1 MSHVASARYRIAS
14 APGGLALV
22 QDLLNTRGIGAYGED
37 LLATAEQA
45 EQWLRD
51 SVLPAVFGDDG
62 DDGPHLE
69 SIELTGL
76 SERDLAVL
84 VTLRSQVQGL
94 LRGDIAATPGPVA
107 ATALSVGPSGELGL
121 EPRGRGIER
130 VVAAVWVEVFLA
142 QHSGLWGRL
151 KVCRSEPCGSAFYDR
166 SRNNSGVW
174 HDVRTC
180 GNRENLRASRARRRA
195 VES

>member
-1 MSHVASARYRIAS
+1 MSHAASARYRIAP

-22 QDLLNTRGIGAYGED
+22 QDLLNTRGIGAYGGD

-45 EQWLRD
+45 KQWLRD
-51 SVLPAVFGDDG
+51 SVLPAVLGDDG
-62 DDGPHLE
+62 DGPHLDSNQFTE
-69 SIELTGL
+69 L

-94 LRGDIAATPGPVA
+94 IRGDFAAAPGPVL
-107 ATALSVGPSGELGL
+107 ATALSVGPAGELRL
-121 EPRGRGIER
+121 EPRGRGMQR
-130 VVAAVWVEVFLA
+130 VAAAVWVQVFLA
-142 QHSGLWGRL
+142 QQSGQWARL
-151 KVCRSEPCGSAFYDR
+151 KVCRSEPCSSAFYDH